1 MNILVHKTF
10 LSFSFPFFAILC
22 FSTFLEVGLLH
33 NLSRCWNHNSN
44 CTILPF
50 HQQLRVSISLCNS
63 FINIACYQTFEW
75 SELDRWDMAYQCSFN
90 LYLHYKYEL
99 DWTSFLLWGISSVN
113 FLFIHYAHFFLNW
126 IVSLLI
132 IRNILCVRTIK

>member
-1 MNILVHKTF
+1 MNSLVHKTF
-10 LSFSFPFFAILC
+10 LSFSFSFFAILC

-63 FINIACYQTFEW
+63 FINIVCYQTFEW

-90 LYLHYKYEL
+90 LHYKYEL
-99 DWTSFLLWGISSVN
+99 DWTSFLLWGIRW
-113 FLFIHYAHFFLNW
+113 FLLWTFCLYIMPIFFL
-126 IVSLLI
+126 IGLLVFSLLETF
-132 IRNILCVRTIK
+132 CVLGL